1 MSEDLSRNE
10 AARQRQLR
18 WEYHM
23 HGLCMLDNHL
33 NVEMEEA
40 SHESTT
46 LNVLVAQANKVKDL
60 WLELQRNSENDCV
73 LEDTAVKMAIER
85 HGLQSHNFQQ
95 PQSPNISVSDFC
107 VIQLLMYMNN
117 F

>member
-1 MSEDLSRNE
+1 MSEDLSRDE

-23 HGLCMLDNHL
+23 HGLCVLDNHL

-40 SHESTT
+40 SHESAA
-46 LNVLVAQANKVKDL
+46 LHVLVTQANKVKDL
-60 WLELQRNSENDCV
+60 WLELQRESDNDCV

-85 HGLQSHNFQQ
+85 HGLQSHNFHQ
-95 PQSPNISVSDFC
+95 PQLQHTNVSFF
-107 VIQLLMYMNN
+107 ILL
-117 F
+117 